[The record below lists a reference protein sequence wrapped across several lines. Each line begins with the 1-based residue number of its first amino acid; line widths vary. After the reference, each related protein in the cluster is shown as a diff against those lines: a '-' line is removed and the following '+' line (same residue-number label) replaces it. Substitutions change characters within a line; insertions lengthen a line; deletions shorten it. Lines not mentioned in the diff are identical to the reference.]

1 MDAALRQVDGVGAG
15 AAGLL
20 AAVAAR
26 RLGHEVLVVEA
37 SSVVGGTT
45 ATTDGS
51 GLFSFDGLANAVVYT
66 LTLPDLPSEPV
77 DVEGQWGK
85 LSWVEFVQV
94 R

>member
-1 MDAALRQVDGVGAG
+1 
-15 AAGLL
+15 
-20 AAVAAR
+20 
-26 RLGHEVLVVEA
+26 VVVRIQA
-37 SSVVGGTT
+37 FDWSTT